1 MRLTFRVIDGIF
13 QKITDSRFT
22 VKFDLSSIQKK
33 IISQNTRLYVESVDL
48 GCDTRVEKYVGTNA
62 GNPVILLQDV
72 GSYVEIR
79 SPDIGNTSDWDSSQV
94 RLNTSSTLIFHT
106 PMRSVSQIQNNNPM
120 YRNNF
125 KVSQNFLHDSFTLEF
140 SFFDYRGAPWLVFRD
155 DDDGDDLY
163 PLFEFSEDRLKTI
176 AITFVLY
183 DEVDPIVEAS
193 KDSIV
198 GQNMMRIMQPQFKR
212 I

>member
-13 QKITDSRFT
+13 EKRGLHHFV
-22 VKFDLSSIQKK
+22 VKYDLSSIQNK

-48 GCDTRVEKYVGTNA
+48 CCDTRVLKPMGYNGGDA
-62 GNPVILLQDV
+62 LQLFEDV
-72 GSYVEIR
+72 GGYIEIR
-79 SPDIGNTSDWDSSQV
+79 SPNIGDNSDWDSSLA
-94 RLNTSSTLIFHT
+94 RLNTNSTLIFHS
-106 PMRSVSQIQNNNPM
+106 PLLSVSQIQNNDPM

-125 KVSQNFLHDSFTLEF
+125 KVSQNFLHDTLTLEF
-140 SFFDYRGAPWLVFRD
+140 LFFDYRTRPWLVFEEN
-155 DDDGDDLY
+155 GDDY
-163 PLFEFSEDRLKTI
+163 PLFQFAEDRFKTI
-176 AITFVLY
+176 AITLVLY
-183 DEVDPIVEAS
+183 DEIDPIVESS